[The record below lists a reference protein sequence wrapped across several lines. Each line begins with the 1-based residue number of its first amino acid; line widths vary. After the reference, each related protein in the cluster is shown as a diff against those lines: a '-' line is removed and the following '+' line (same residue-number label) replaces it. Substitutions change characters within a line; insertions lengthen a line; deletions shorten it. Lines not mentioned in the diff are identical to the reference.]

1 MKREFLQS
9 LQVGD
14 QPLPKDIIDAIME
27 KNGADIQQAKQAS
40 QQWEDKYNKAV
51 QDHAQQLKSLRMENA
66 LQEAISKAG
75 GKNVKAISALLDM
88 ETIAQSEDLS
98 AALNQAVEQ
107 IKQECDYLFAG
118 EPVPPFA
125 RFAGASGQEMPRST
139 SLAGAL
145 RERMQTHKI

>member
-51 QDHAQQLKSLRMENA
+51 QDHAQQLKALRMENA
-66 LQEAISKAG
+66 LQEAIGKAG
-75 GKNVKAISALLDM
+75 GRNVKAISALLDM
-88 ETIAQSEDLS
+88 DTIAQSEDLS
-98 AALNQAVEQ
+98 AALKQAVEQ

-118 EPVPPFA
+118 DPVPPYA
-125 RFAGASGQEMPRST
+125 RFTGASGQEMPRST

-145 RERMQTHKI
+145 RERMHTH